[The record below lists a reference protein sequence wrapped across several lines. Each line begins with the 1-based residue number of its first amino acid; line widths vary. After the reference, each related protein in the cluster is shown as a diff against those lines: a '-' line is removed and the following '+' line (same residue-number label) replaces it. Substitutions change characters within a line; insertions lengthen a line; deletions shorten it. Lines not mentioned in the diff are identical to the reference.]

1 MNSFEIIVII
11 ELNTCS
17 LYYMSLL
24 AIKVLHVYEL
34 VRNVMDVNECEEDSE
49 KITDLPQVTDK
60 LYHIMLYRVHLA

>member
-1 MNSFEIIVII
+1 MDYLAMCNQDYLIHMSMNSFVII

-34 VRNVMDVNECEEDSE
+34 VRNVMDVNECDELFN
-49 KITDLPQVTDK
+49 ITLKTQ
-60 LYHIMLYRVHLA
+60 I

>member
-34 VRNVMDVNECEEDSE
+34 VRNAMDVNEHDELFN
-49 KITDLPQVTDK
+49 IK
-60 LYHIMLYRVHLA
+60 LKKQI

>member
-34 VRNVMDVNECEEDSE
+34 VRNVMDVNECEELFN
-49 KITDLPQVTDK
+49 ITLRHK
-60 LYHIMLYRVHLA
+60 FKKRKSL

>member
-34 VRNVMDVNECEEDSE
+34 VRNVMDVNEHDELFN
-49 KITDLPQVTDK
+49 ITLKTQ
-60 LYHIMLYRVHLA
+60 I

>member
-1 MNSFEIIVII
+1 MDYLAMCNHHYLIQMSMNSIVII

-34 VRNVMDVNECEEDSE
+34 VRNVMDVIECDELFN
-49 KITDLPQVTDK
+49 ITLKTQ
-60 LYHIMLYRVHLA
+60 I

>member
-1 MNSFEIIVII
+1 MDYLAMCNQDYLIHMSMNSFVII

-34 VRNVMDVNECEEDSE
+34 VRNVIDVNECDELFN
-49 KITDLPQVTDK
+49 ITLKTQ
-60 LYHIMLYRVHLA
+60 I

>member
-17 LYYMSLL
+17 LMYYMSLL

-34 VRNVMDVNECEEDSE
+34 VRNVMDVNEHDELFN
-49 KITDLPQVTDK
+49 ITLKTQ
-60 LYHIMLYRVHLA
+60 I

>member
-1 MNSFEIIVII
+1 MHMSMNSFEIIVII

-34 VRNVMDVNECEEDSE
+34 VRNVMDVKNVRNSL
-49 KITDLPQVTDK
+49 TL
-60 LYHIMLYRVHLA
+60 HLRHKFK

>member
-1 MNSFEIIVII
+1 MNSFVIIVII

-34 VRNVMDVNECEEDSE
+34 VRNVMDVNEHDELFN
-49 KITDLPQVTDK
+49 ITLKTQ
-60 LYHIMLYRVHLA
+60 I